1 LQYATEIWKACN
13 KAITTTGCIDVTEI
27 LQIVAICN
35 FLERRALHP
44 AEVDSHGVCL
54 LVHYLLYCYRSNT
67 PNKKVSK
74 MSIFKKSEDKQ
85 PDSTMDEFRQKI
97 SSAHMPSPVKQIAE
111 REVDMMCKMSP
122 SSAEYTISLTYV
134 DYLVSLP
141 WNKKTSDNLD
151 LERAKKIL
159 NERHFGLNDVKER
172 ILEHLA
178 VKIFV
183 MNKKPQILIVDDEDI
198 ARNNIE
204 HILKKENYHV
214 VTAANGVEAFAQ
226 LEAAVFDVVLTDLK
240 MEKVDGIE
248 VLEKVKSKYPDTQV
262 IMITAYA
269 AVDTAIEAIKKGAFH
284 YIAKPFRLEEV
295 RTTVKQAIEKK
306 LSTVSAKGSILCFA
320 GPPGT
325 GKTSLGKSIADALGR
340 KFARISLGGMKDE
353 AEIRGHRKTYAG
365 AMPGRII
372 QEIRRAESSNPVIML
387 DEADKIGGQD
397 FKGDPESALLE
408 VLDPEQNHSF
418 IDHYLDVP
426 FDLSNVMFIVTANIA
441 DNILGPLRDRM
452 EVIEFSGY
460 TEDEKSRIAV
470 LHIIPKQIREHGL
483 SDYSP
488 QFTTDAVS
496 AIINE
501 YTREAGTR
509 NLERQI
515 STICRKIATEFVYHK
530 DATRLITVTPELVER
545 YLGPRKYSL
554 EVAGEKNRIG
564 VVTGLVW
571 TDAGGDIMFVEAARM
586 KGYRDLI
593 LTGSLGTV
601 MKESAQAAL
610 SYIRSN
616 ASSFNIAENV
626 FENHDIHIHVPAGAI
641 PKDGPSAG
649 ATIAAA
655 LFSLFTG
662 CPARRDVAVSGELTL
677 TGRILPIGGIKEKIL
692 AARRAGVK
700 TVILPSRNK
709 VDVENLPQD
718 VKDGLDIVLTD
729 RFEEIIDRVLIQ

>member
-1 LQYATEIWKACN
+1 MN
-13 KAITTTGCIDVTEI
+13 
-27 LQIVAICN
+27 
-35 FLERRALHP
+35 
-44 AEVDSHGVCL
+44 
-54 LVHYLLYCYRSNT
+54 
-67 PNKKVSK
+67 
-74 MSIFKKSEDKQ
+74 IFKKPEDKQ
-85 PDSTMDEFRQKI
+85 HNATLDEFRQKI
-97 SSAHMPSPVKQIAE
+97 SAAHMPSNIKQIAE
-111 REVDMMCKMSP
+111 RELDMMCKMSP
-122 SSAEYTISLTYV
+122 ATAEYTIGLTYV
-134 DYLVSLP
+134 DYLVGLP
-141 WNKKTSDNLD
+141 WNKKTADNLD
-151 LERAKKIL
+151 LAGAQKIL

-183 MNKKPQILIVDDEDI
+183 MNKKPQILIVDDEEI

-214 VTAANGVEAFAQ
+214 VTATNGIEAIEKI
-226 LEAAVFDVVLTDLK
+226 EATVFDVVLTDLK
-240 MEKVDGIE
+240 MEKVDGLG

-269 AVDTAIEAIKKGAFH
+269 AIDTAIEAIKKGAFH

-295 RTTVKQAIEKK
+295 RTTVKQALEKK
-306 LSTVSAKGSILCFA
+306 LSTVSAKGSVLCFA

-325 GKTSLGKSIADALGR
+325 GKTSLGRSIADALGR

-353 AEIRGHRKTYAG
+353 AEIMGHRRTYAG
-365 AMPGRII
+365 AMPGRIM

-418 IDHYLDVP
+418 LDHYLDVP

-441 DNILGPLRDRM
+441 DNIQGPLRDRM

-460 TEDEKSRIAV
+460 TEDEKNRIAV

-483 SDYSP
+483 SDYP
-488 QFTTDAVS
+488 PEFAAEAVS
-496 AIINE
+496 KIVNE

-515 STICRKIATEFVYHK
+515 SAICRKIATEFVHHK
-530 DATRLITVTPELVER
+530 DTVRLITVTSELVER
-545 YLGPRKYSL
+545 YLGPRRYYL
-554 EVAGEKNRIG
+554 EVAGEENRIG

-571 TDAGGDIMFVEAARM
+571 TDAGGDIMFVEAANM
-586 KGYRDLI
+586 KGHRDLI

-616 ASSFNIAENV
+616 SSSFNIQEDV
-626 FENHDIHIHVPAGAI
+626 FENRDIHIHVPSGAI

-655 LFSLFTG
+655 LISLFTG

-677 TGRILPIGGIKEKIL
+677 TGRILPVGGIKEKIL

-700 TVILPSRNK
+700 TVILPLRNK

-718 VKDGLDIVLTD
+718 VKEGLELILTD
-729 RFEEIIDRVLIQ
+729 RIEEIVDKVLIK

>member
-1 LQYATEIWKACN
+1 MN
-13 KAITTTGCIDVTEI
+13 
-27 LQIVAICN
+27 
-35 FLERRALHP
+35 
-44 AEVDSHGVCL
+44 
-54 LVHYLLYCYRSNT
+54 
-67 PNKKVSK
+67 
-74 MSIFKKSEDKQ
+74 IFKKPEDKQ
-85 PDSTMDEFRQKI
+85 HNATLDEFRQKI
-97 SSAHMPSPVKQIAE
+97 SAARMPSNIKQIAE
-111 REVDMMCKMSP
+111 RELDMMCKMSP
-122 SSAEYTISLTYV
+122 ATAEYTIGLTYV
-134 DYLVSLP
+134 DYLVGLP
-141 WNKKTSDNLD
+141 WNKKTADNLD
-151 LERAKKIL
+151 LAGAQKIL

-183 MNKKPQILIVDDEDI
+183 MNKKPQILIVDDEEI

-214 VTAANGVEAFAQ
+214 VTATNGIEAIEKI
-226 LEAAVFDVVLTDLK
+226 EATVFDVVLTDLK
-240 MEKVDGIE
+240 MEKVDGLG

-269 AVDTAIEAIKKGAFH
+269 AIDTAIEAIKKGAFH

-295 RTTVKQAIEKK
+295 RTTVKQALEKK
-306 LSTVSAKGSILCFA
+306 LSTVSAKGSVLCFA

-325 GKTSLGKSIADALGR
+325 GKTSLGRSIADALGR

-353 AEIRGHRKTYAG
+353 AEIMGHRRTYAG
-365 AMPGRII
+365 AMPGRIM

-418 IDHYLDVP
+418 LDHYLDVP

-441 DNILGPLRDRM
+441 DNIQGPLRDRM

-460 TEDEKSRIAV
+460 TEDEKNRIAV

-483 SDYSP
+483 SDYP
-488 QFTTDAVS
+488 PEFAAEAVS
-496 AIINE
+496 KIINE

-515 STICRKIATEFVYHK
+515 SAICRKIATEFVHHK
-530 DATRLITVTPELVER
+530 DTVRLITVTSELVER
-545 YLGPRKYSL
+545 YLGPRRYYL
-554 EVAGEKNRIG
+554 EVAGEENRIG

-571 TDAGGDIMFVEAARM
+571 TDAGGDIMFVEAANM
-586 KGYRDLI
+586 KGHRDLI

-616 ASSFNIAENV
+616 SSSFNIQEDV
-626 FENHDIHIHVPAGAI
+626 FENRDIHIHVPSGAI

-655 LFSLFTG
+655 LISLFTG

-677 TGRILPIGGIKEKIL
+677 TGRILPVGGIKEKIL

-700 TVILPSRNK
+700 TVILPLRNK

-718 VKDGLDIVLTD
+718 VKEGLELILTD
-729 RFEEIIDRVLIQ
+729 RIEEIVDKVLIK

>member
-1 LQYATEIWKACN
+1 MN
-13 KAITTTGCIDVTEI
+13 
-27 LQIVAICN
+27 
-35 FLERRALHP
+35 
-44 AEVDSHGVCL
+44 
-54 LVHYLLYCYRSNT
+54 
-67 PNKKVSK
+67 
-74 MSIFKKSEDKQ
+74 IFKKPEDKQ
-85 PDSTMDEFRQKI
+85 HNATLDEFRQKI
-97 SSAHMPSPVKQIAE
+97 SAARMPSNIKQIAE
-111 REVDMMCKMSP
+111 RELDMMCKMSP
-122 SSAEYTISLTYV
+122 ATAEYTIGLTYV
-134 DYLVSLP
+134 DYLVGLP
-141 WNKKTSDNLD
+141 WNKKTADNLD
-151 LERAKKIL
+151 LAGAQKIL

-183 MNKKPQILIVDDEDI
+183 MNKRPQILIVDDEEI

-214 VTAANGVEAFAQ
+214 VTAANGIEAIEKI
-226 LEAAVFDVVLTDLK
+226 EAAVFDVVLTDLK
-240 MEKVDGIE
+240 MEKVDGLG

-269 AVDTAIEAIKKGAFH
+269 AIDTAIEAIKKGAFH

-295 RTTVKQAIEKK
+295 RTTVKQALDKK
-306 LSTVSAKGSILCFA
+306 LSTVSAKGSVLCFA

-325 GKTSLGKSIADALGR
+325 GKTSLGRSIADALGR

-353 AEIRGHRKTYAG
+353 AEIMGHRRTYAG
-365 AMPGRII
+365 AMPGRIM

-418 IDHYLDVP
+418 LDHYLDVP

-441 DNILGPLRDRM
+441 DNIQGPLRDRM

-460 TEDEKSRIAV
+460 TEDEKNRIAV
-470 LHIIPKQIREHGL
+470 LHLIPKQIREHGL
-483 SDYSP
+483 SDYP
-488 QFTTDAVS
+488 PEFAAEAVS
-496 AIINE
+496 KIINE

-515 STICRKIATEFVYHK
+515 STICRKIATEFVHHK
-530 DATRLITVTPELVER
+530 DTVRLITVTSELVER
-545 YLGPRKYSL
+545 YLGPRRYYL
-554 EVAGEKNRIG
+554 EVAGEENRIG

-571 TDAGGDIMFVEAARM
+571 TDAGGDIMFVEAANM
-586 KGYRDLI
+586 KGHRDLI

-616 ASSFNIAENV
+616 SSFFNIQEDV
-626 FENHDIHIHVPAGAI
+626 FENRDIHIHVPSGAI

-655 LFSLFTG
+655 LISLFTG

-677 TGRILPIGGIKEKIL
+677 TGRILPVGGIKEKIL

-700 TVILPSRNK
+700 TVILPLRNK

-718 VKDGLDIVLTD
+718 VKEGLEIILTD
-729 RFEEIIDRVLIQ
+729 RIEEIVDKVLIK